1 LIDCLSGVGGDD
13 DGDGDDGGDDGG
25 DDDSIQ
31 LHDVNDGANT
41 NRDVGHFKIIQVI
54 MTIW

>member
-1 LIDCLSGVGGDD
+1 MIDCLSGVGGDD
-13 DGDGDDGGDDGG
+13 DGDGDDGGDD
-25 DDDSIQ
+25 DSIQ
-31 LHDVNDGANT
+31 LHDVNDDANT